1 MGSRGSKSET
11 MSIDS
16 FRDMGCTRASTLV
29 SSDIVDASLTWV
41 EGARLAPGQLAKL
54 QLAFTTTRP
63 FLGLGAVIRIF
74 DQSGRCAFANRF
86 VDLDVTTICRSL
98 APGRHVMVVQF
109 VAALPAGWYALTFSL
124 AENPSGNFSDTDAWN
139 AVCEQTCYAPFYV
152 GDGSESSG
160 DGYCRLPIH
169 AYLAPPGSQDAVVGK
184 NDSFQEFPWV
194 SDRPLYS
201 VAQVVAALHELIP
214 GLDIGHDGAAQDLLL
229 SPDCAAFVLPANHP
243 RLHTQVGQRTD
254 GGMAA
259 SGEAGALLFGPYML
273 ARPGRYTATFMGS
286 YKLPSA
292 SPVTVDI
299 VASQGTEVF
308 GCAELPVAED
318 STTVEISFVVPEPG
332 VSDLEFR
339 VLVGPE
345 VGFEI
350 QRIEVVSASADDPLR
365 TALRSALHW
374 AFPIRE
380 AVVMVLVPGVYWLP
394 FALGI
399 AEESYRRFGKRS
411 VFVFLQSHPVFDRVE
426 SLAASVIG
434 AIDFRVLPKAD
445 FQDVYAIVAHDFG
458 WRAPGDQLLQMY
470 PEAQHWVYVDGFR
483 GELCAPARYSK
494 TAEMAFFFGHVS
506 GNPDGVAEICV
517 PASEL
522 VRHIKAIAAE
532 DGAFDPGEPK
542 SCEPEHLAV
551 IYMRYWGVGVYSIGA
566 EEIANSILATL
577 RAVLPDGVL
586 VVVKDD
592 PRVSREVLAMLLDK
606 FREEGVQWLM
616 LDDYL
621 ESIGIDRKYAS
632 LDAAYLFARGIL
644 VSAEYHFVF
653 DSTVGFYIA
662 EELATNEQTSIVF
675 GALNEEWVGLKNQII
690 DNCYIDYIL
699 RCDGGLVEKTAAG
712 AVSII
717 RHYAKRFAQTI
728 CLDSQAGGAC
738 NVVELSETCFVSSL
752 KKQA

>member
-1 MGSRGSKSET
+1 M
-11 MSIDS
+11 DS
-16 FRDMGCTRASTLV
+16 FRDVGCTRASALV
-29 SSDIVDASLTWV
+29 SGDIVDVSLTWA
-41 EGARLAPGQLAKL
+41 EGAHFVPGQLVRL
-54 QLAFTTTRP
+54 QLAFTAARP

-86 VDLDVTTICRSL
+86 VDLDVATICRSL
-98 APGRHVMVVQF
+98 EPGRNVMVVQL

-124 AENPSGNFSDTDAWN
+124 AENTSGNFSDPDAWN
-139 AVCEQTCYAPFYV
+139 AICEQTCYAPFYV
-152 GDGSESSG
+152 GDGSELSG

-169 AYLAPPGSQDAVVGK
+169 AYLAPQGSQDAVVGK
-184 NDSFQEFPWV
+184 NDSFPEFPWV

-254 GGMAA
+254 RGMAA

-273 ARPGRYTATFMGS
+273 ARPGQYKATFTGC
-286 YKLPSA
+286 YRLPAA

-299 VASQGTEVF
+299 VASQGTVVF
-308 GCAELPVAED
+308 GCAELSVAED
-318 STTVEISFVVPEPG
+318 SATGEISFVVPEPG
-332 VSDLEFR
+332 VNDLEFR
-339 VLVGPE
+339 VLVGPD

-350 QRIEVVSASADDPLR
+350 QRIEVVSADEDDPLR
-365 TALRSALHW
+365 TALRSALRW
-374 AFPIRE
+374 TFPVRE
-380 AVVMVLVPGVYWLP
+380 SVVMVLVPAVYWLP

-399 AEESYRRFGKRS
+399 AEESQRQFGKRS
-411 VFVFLQSHPVFDRVE
+411 VFVFLQNHPIFDRVE
-426 SLAASVIG
+426 NLAASVIG
-434 AIDFRVLPKAD
+434 AIDFRELPKAD
-445 FQDVYAIVAHDFG
+445 FQDVYAVVVHDFG
-458 WRAPGDQLLQMY
+458 WRAQGDQLLQRY
-470 PEAQHWVYVDGFR
+470 SGAQHWVYVDGFR

-506 GNPDGVAEICV
+506 GNPDGVGEICV

-522 VRHIKAIAAE
+522 VRHVRAIAAK
-532 DGAFDPGEPK
+532 DGEFDPGEPK
-542 SCEPEHLAV
+542 SREPENLAV

-577 RAVLPDGVL
+577 RAVLPEGVL

-592 PRVSREVLAMLLDK
+592 PRVSREVLAVLLDK
-606 FREEGVQWLM
+606 FREDGVQWSM

-621 ESIGIDRKYAS
+621 ESIGIDRKYAA
-632 LDAAYLFARGIL
+632 LDAAYLFAKGIL

-662 EELATNEQTSIVF
+662 EELAINKQTSIVF
-675 GALNEEWVGLKNQII
+675 GVLNDEWAVLRNQII
-690 DNCYIDYIL
+690 DNRYIDYIL
-699 RCDGGLVEKTAAG
+699 RCDGGMVEKTAAG

-717 RHYAKRFAQTI
+717 RHYAKRFALAV
-728 CLDSQAGGAC
+728 CPDVQAGKAC
-738 NVVELSETCFVSSL
+738 NVVELSETCFMLSL